1 MRQRRAAA
9 APATTPEPEDREPP
23 LLPTHGH
30 APPPAIDSSTLPC
43 PGCRTLTERE
53 TLSTYGNRC
62 FACYRA
68 FCQANTRTAH
78 PLPDKRT
85 GGDLAWAHALL
96 ERHRQGY
103 TVSQLRLKMARDAL
117 GGRLALPDADG

>member
-9 APATTPEPEDREPP
+9 APATPEPEDREPP

-30 APPPAIDSSTLPC
+30 APPPSIETSTLPC
-43 PGCRTLTERE
+43 PGCRALTER
-53 TLSTYGNRC
+53 TVLATYGNRC
-62 FACYRA
+62 EACYRA
-68 FCQANTRTAH
+68 FCQANTRTSH

-96 ERHRQGY
+96 ERHRLGHN
-103 TVSQLRLKMARDAL
+103 VSQLRLKMARDAL

>member
-9 APATTPEPEDREPP
+9 APATPEPEDREPP

-30 APPPAIDSSTLPC
+30 APPPAIETSSLAC
-43 PGCRTLTERE
+43 PGCRAITER
-53 TLSTYGNRC
+53 TVLATYGNRC
-62 FACYRA
+62 EACYRS
-68 FCQANTRTAH
+68 FCQANTRTSH
-78 PLPDKRT
+78 PLPDKRV

-96 ERHRQGY
+96 ERHRLGY
-103 TVSQLRLKMARDAL
+103 SVSSLRLKMARDAL

>member
-9 APATTPEPEDREPP
+9 APATPEPEDKEPP

-30 APPPAIDSSTLPC
+30 APPPAIESSSLPC
-43 PGCRTLTERE
+43 PGCRVLTERPV
-53 TLSTYGNRC
+53 LATYGNRC
-62 FACYRA
+62 EACYRA
-68 FCQANTRTAH
+68 FCQANTRTSH
-78 PLPDKRT
+78 PLPDKRV

-96 ERHRQGY
+96 ERHRLGHN
-103 TVSQLRLKMARDAL
+103 VSQLRLKMARDAL

>member
-1 MRQRRAAA
+1 MRQRRAAV
-9 APATTPEPEDREPP
+9 APATPEPEDREPP

-30 APPPAIDSSTLPC
+30 APPPAIESTTLPC
-43 PGCRTLTERE
+43 QGCRATTERE

-68 FCQANTRTAH
+68 FCQANTRTSH

-85 GGDLAWAHALL
+85 GGDLAWAHAIL
-96 ERHRQGY
+96 ERHGRGQKF
-103 TVSQLRLKMARDAL
+103 SQVVLTMARDAV
-117 GGRLALPDADG
+117 GRRLALPDDDG